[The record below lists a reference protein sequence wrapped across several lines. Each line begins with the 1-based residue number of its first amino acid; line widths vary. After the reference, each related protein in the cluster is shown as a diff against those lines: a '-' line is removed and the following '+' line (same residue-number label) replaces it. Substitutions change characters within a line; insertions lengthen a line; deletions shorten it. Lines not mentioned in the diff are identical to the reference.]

1 MSSTHILPYMVL
13 HVNCV
18 IDDSL
23 KCSACPF
30 PIITDFAFFIA
41 YVLNFLFPFSNFFN
55 RLHNQFPVYSLGTR
69 LCKKWVCSHLL
80 SAQIPEE
87 VVELL
92 VAHLFLHPEPYLVPG

>member
-1 MSSTHILPYMVL
+1 MVL

-30 PIITDFAFFIA
+30 PIITDLAF
-41 YVLNFLFPFSNFFN
+41 LLLTFLIFYFPFRIFFN